1 MEEDIVNTIPEPS
14 LASDP
19 APAPE
24 PAPTPEPALE
34 PAPAP
39 SEPETS
45 TDSGMTVVSVDELV
59 DRLIQSGDTSSTEEP
74 APDEPAPEEPAE
86 ETGESDIPL
95 PVEDTGPMEILG
107 MDKLLAHTETIQQT
121 LDHPFMTTSF
131 RDYTV
136 TEGLLLLILLAAFAA
151 ACVKILKGGFQ
162 WLRW

>member
-1 MEEDIVNTIPEPS
+1 MEEDIVNTTPEPS
-14 LASDP
+14 PAPDP

-24 PAPTPEPALE
+24 PAPTPE

-59 DRLIQSGDTSSTEEP
+59 DRLIQSADTGEEN
-74 APDEPAPEEPAE
+74 PAPEEPAE
-86 ETGESDIPL
+86 EPVTEEPPVETDPL
-95 PVEDTGPMEILG
+95 PLEVLG
-107 MDKLLAHTETIQQT
+107 MDKLLTHAEAIQQT
-121 LDHPFMTTSF
+121 LDHPLMTTSF

-136 TEGLLLLILLAAFAA
+136 TEGLLLLILLTAFAA